1 MTRTVF
7 GPGPGR
13 LLCDGRVVAAAALAD
28 TADAR
33 RKGLLGTDAV
43 EGALWI
49 TKCPSVHMMGMRY
62 PIDVA
67 VVDRDGV
74 VIKVATLQPWLGATR
89 PRFRATATVEAPA
102 GAMSAWGVGVGSRLV
117 YESAEIV
124 SGH

>member
-1 MTRTVF
+1 MARTVF

-28 TADAR
+28 TADSR

-74 VIKVATLQPWLGATR
+74 VIKVATLKPWVGATR
-89 PRFRATATVEAPA
+89 PRSRRRRRSRRRPERWRPGGSGSGAGWRTRPTALRT
-102 GAMSAWGVGVGSRLV
+102 
-117 YESAEIV
+117 
-124 SGH
+124 

>member
-1 MTRTVF
+1 MARTVF

-13 LLCDGRVVAAAALAD
+13 LLCDGRVVASAALAD
-28 TADAR
+28 TAGSR

-74 VIKVATLQPWLGATR
+74 VIMVSTLKPWLGGTR
-89 PRFRATATVEAPA
+89 PRLAASATIEAPA
-102 GAMSAWGVGVGSRLV
+102 GALAAWGVAVGSRLA
-117 YESAEIV
+117 YEAAD
-124 SGH
+124 SGT

>member
-1 MTRTVF
+1 MHIVVM
-7 GPGPGR
+7 G
-13 LLCDGRVVAAAALAD
+13 CGRVGSSLALALE
-28 TADAR
+28 R
-33 RKGLLGTDAV
+33 LG
-43 EGALWI
+43 
-49 TKCPSVHMMGMRY
+49 H
-62 PIDVA
+62 DVA

-74 VIKVATLQPWLGATR
+74 VIKVATLQPGLGATR

>member
-1 MTRTVF
+1 MARTVL

-28 TADAR
+28 TAGSR

-74 VIKVATLQPWLGATR
+74 VIMVSTLKPWLGGTR
-89 PRFRATATVEAPA
+89 PRLAASATIEAPA
-102 GAMSAWGVGVGSRLV
+102 GALAAWGVAVGSRLA
-117 YESAEIV
+117 YEAAD
-124 SGH
+124 SGT